1 MLRRFFRPA
10 TAPVGGAVEPS
21 TPKEIKRMHARRVVL
36 YHARNA
42 LAKLSWIFYPIGI
55 VWLLLLPRDE
65 FHHKAAVDE
74 NALLPGQTTKYFSSM
89 DMYAVSSYRQ
99 RVNQL
104 AGESRNAADCAA
116 FIENELKSFDIDSST
131 QNFLW
136 ATNTGAVSGANAY
149 GVYRAP
155 RGDGTEAIVIS
166 APWTGADGK
175 VNAEGVGYVL
185 AMAKFVTKF
194 SHWSKDFVFLVTQPS
209 PIGTRAWLEA
219 YHGQAPKPDAALQ
232 YDPLQTHSGAIQ
244 EALNL
249 EFGDEGDYAALEI
262 LVDGLNGQLP
272 NADLVTTVVQCAQYE
287 SIPVSLHQSVT
298 PESFE
303 TAWARYRHKAD
314 TLVEYVKSQALGLP
328 KGDHALYARY
338 HIESITLRG
347 MKDIS
352 GTQYRVSGEQIG
364 RALESALR
372 SFNNLLERLHHA
384 YWFYIMP
391 TATSYIPM
399 SVYLPPVILLSVT
412 LIFESL
418 AMWWRS
424 GEDTFSRR
432 PEKSTRI
439 MPPGDSDET
448 SPPPPTTAGTTL
460 VARSRH
466 LLTFNARVRPVFI
479 PIVTMV
485 ICHATGAFA
494 LYFAPTMLF
503 MADYGKI
510 NPLNMMTGTLV
521 VTATIYGFMI
531 PTLQRLLEGSGAS
544 TATGAP
550 AWQVL
555 KSFACLELGAS
566 LIALAMLNPALSA
579 FLAVFAVPPFLMA
592 RPCQDRFAAQMV
604 ALFVAS
610 PVGLVGCV
618 AIAGGGLDVAWATVR
633 QGVEG
638 WEAYGAWLLPFICLV
653 YWPLNLAAHV
663 ICGMED

>member
-1 MLRRFFRPA
+1 M
-10 TAPVGGAVEPS
+10 T
-21 TPKEIKRMHARRVVL
+21 
-36 YHARNA
+36 
-42 LAKLSWIFYPIGI
+42 
-55 VWLLLLPRDE
+55 
-65 FHHKAAVDE
+65 
-74 NALLPGQTTKYFSSM
+74 
-89 DMYAVSSYRQ
+89 
-99 RVNQL
+99 
-104 AGESRNAADCAA
+104 
-116 FIENELKSFDIDSST
+116 
-131 QNFLW
+131 
-136 ATNTGAVSGANAY
+136 
-149 GVYRAP
+149 
-155 RGDGTEAIVIS
+155 
-166 APWTGADGK
+166 
-175 VNAEGVGYVL
+175 
-185 AMAKFVTKF
+185 
-194 SHWSKDFVFLVTQPS
+194 
-209 PIGTRAWLEA
+209 
-219 YHGQAPKPDAALQ
+219 ALQ

-249 EFGDEGDYAALEI
+249 EFGGEGDYGAVEI

-287 SIPVSLHQSVT
+287 GIPVSLHQSVT
-298 PESFE
+298 PDSFDSNW
-303 TAWARYRHKAD
+303 TRYLHKAD
-314 TLVEYVKSQALGLP
+314 TLLEYVKSQALGLP

-347 MKDIS
+347 MKDLP
-352 GTQYRVSGEQIG
+352 GAQYRVSGEQIG

-391 TATSYIPM
+391 TVTSYIPM

-424 GEDTFSRR
+424 GEETPWRR
-432 PEKSTRI
+432 PEKSVKI
-439 MPPGDSDET
+439 MPGADTEI
-448 SPPPPTTAGTTL
+448 SPPPSTEGTTYIS
-460 VARSRH
+460 RSRH
-466 LLTFNARVRPVFI
+466 LPSFDARVRPVFI
-479 PIVTMV
+479 PIVTLV

-521 VTATIYGFMI
+521 VAATIYGFMI

-544 TATGAP
+544 SATTAP

-566 LIALAMLNPALSA
+566 LIALAMLNPSLSA
-579 FLAVFAVPPFLMA
+579 FLAVVSVPPFLIA
-592 RPCQDRFAAQMV
+592 KPCNDRFAAQMI

-610 PVGLVGCV
+610 PVGLLGCV
-618 AIAGGGLDVAWATVR
+618 AALARAGGGGGGLDVAWAIVR
-633 QGVEG
+633 QSAEG
-638 WEAYGAWLLPFICLV
+638 WAAYGAWLLPFVCLI

-663 ICGMED
+663 VCGMED